1 VYDRRDVR
9 PRSPRC
15 ITWAAVLLALSCQL
29 VAAES
34 RVVELAIRGG
44 ALAPAQPVLR
54 VQVGDDVTLRWT
66 SDRALTLHVHGYDI
80 ESRVVPGAPTTM
92 RFVART
98 AGRFPIERHDEQ
110 PGQETTL
117 TYLEVHPR

>member
-1 VYDRRDVR
+1 VYDRRAVR
-9 PRSPRC
+9 PRSTRC
-15 ITWAAVLLALSCQL
+15 ITWAAVLLALSGRL
-29 VAAES
+29 VAAEP

-44 ALAPAQPVLR
+44 ALAPAQQVVR

-66 SDRALTLHVHGYDI
+66 SDRALTLHLHGYDI

-98 AGRFPIERHDEQ
+98 AGRFPIERHDGQ
-110 PGQETTL
+110 PGREATL
-117 TYLEVHPR
+117 ANLEVHPR